1 MVEAAGVEPA
11 SEKAR
16 REENYVRIRLELF
29 GGRHNLRKR
38 RHQASLISTVRSA
51 LPCGLSTLLK
61 SVVSQAK
68 LPSNQGAER
77 VWNLSVPWHWR
88 GAVNRGI
95 EVDVMPAT
103 GALQNA
109 TAPLQFANEL
119 TALQAG
125 TSMSF
130 VWMAADVG
138 AVCSSSISR

>member
-1 MVEAAGVEPA
+1 MEAAGVEPA

-29 GGRHNLRKR
+29 G
-38 RHQASLISTVRSA
+38 ASLISTVRTA

-138 AVCSSSISR
+138 DVCSSSISR